1 MNIDELD
8 TGYFEP
14 GSDADAIFT
23 EASEKLHAML
33 KGEIKETINWYE
45 QAKKEIRGLEG
56 KSPASERRKHILNN
70 R

>member
-33 KGEIKETINWYE
+33 KGEIKKPLTGMNR
-45 QAKKEIRGLEG
+45 QRKKF
-56 KSPASERRKHILNN
+56 AA
-70 R
+70 

>member
-23 EASEKLHAML
+23 EASEKASC
-33 KGEIKETINWYE
+33 Y
-45 QAKKEIRGLEG
+45 AEG
-56 KSPASERRKHILNN
+56 RNKRNH
-70 R
+70 

>member
-33 KGEIKETINWYE
+33 KGEIKETITGMSRQRKRFAVW
-45 QAKKEIRGLEG
+45 RG

>member
-45 QAKKEIRGLEG
+45 QAKKEICGWRG
-56 KSPASERRKHILNN
+56 KSQASECRKQVSNS